1 VKYCLLNINQLRGF
15 YLKILSTK
23 MRFIRKHI
31 LSLFQI
37 KFKYDYSCLF
47 SCFLYLHQP
56 SLLYVLWRTLL
67 RKDGRIIS
75 IPLHKGL
82 SSLPGKTF
90 FFSVPA
96 KSTDDLADNQ
106 VLVSAAGQESSCKAE
121 PPKMAGPC

>member
-1 VKYCLLNINQLRGF
+1 
-15 YLKILSTK
+15 

-31 LSLFQI
+31 LSLLQN

-47 SCFLYLHQP
+47 SSFLYLQQP
-56 SLLYVLWRTLL
+56 SLLYVLWYMLV

-75 IPLHKGL
+75 IHLHQGL

-90 FFSVPA
+90 LFSVPA

-106 VLVSAAGQESSCKAE
+106 VPVSAATWKSSCKAE
-121 PPKMAGPC
+121 RKKMAKPWLSGRLV